1 MDRSGTIGPAR
12 TGTGSEQDKL
22 TGIGMNP
29 TGITGTDIRFRP
41 VPGWNRNGTRWDKW
55 DDTSS

>member
-1 MDRSGTIGPAR
+1 MHRSGTIGPAR

-41 VPGWNRNGTRWDKW
+41 VSLCTGMELEWNEMG
-55 DDTSS
+55 